1 MHFLIATGIIFF
13 LCNDHCFNGVIELQ
27 HYRED
32 TPEMREAYSFLNTD
46 VPYDSILISNEELTI
61 CGDTL
66 ISIHSDMNRRPYSTY
81 IQYRDSVFMKL
92 KNGIYKRIR
101 IEPGISLIDNYH
113 DEKRYEKFLGLQ
125 TKGFSSITRE
135 GTTEYQFDIL
145 TDLKFPCQT
154 EHKYLFSRV
163 FSNKGIIMNTKE
175 KYLLTNVTKTTVVKS
190 ISIDIQNCKEKI
202 EELDF
207 IRPE

>member
-1 MHFLIATGIIFF
+1 MHFLIAIKIIFF
-13 LCNDHCFNGVIELQ
+13 LCNDHCFNGIIELQ

-46 VPYDSILISNEELTI
+46 VPFDSILISNEELTI

-92 KNGIYKRIR
+92 KNGNYKLIR
-101 IEPGISLIDNYH
+101 IEPGISLIDNYN
-113 DEKRYEKFLGLQ
+113 DEKRDEKFLGFQ

-135 GTTEYQFDIL
+135 GTTEYQFEIL
-145 TDLKFPCQT
+145 TDLKFPSQA
-154 EHKYLFSRV
+154 EHKYLFSKV
-163 FSNKGIIMNTKE
+163 FSSKGFIMNTKE
-175 KYLLTNVTKTTVVKS
+175 KYLITNITKTTLVKS
-190 ISIDIQNCKEKI
+190 ISIGTQNCIEKI
-202 EELDF
+202 NDLDF